1 MRDYLKNNWKL
12 LAGNLAV
19 VLLALGGAFFWV
31 HSATSTHQTEID
43 TVNEELEDIKS
54 SSGKAQLEL
63 VKLKSAVEKEK
74 NTAAESQKKSAAAGD
89 EIAALKR
96 SLAEATEAAK
106 KVPLPLQCPK
116 PKAIAA
122 APLNCPKI
130 DDEPRKEQLRALQ
143 NLQSDIYR
151 RENELREK
159 QRKLDDT
166 QKQIAAERHKL
177 GLEKNEYRWPR
188 EPAKAPAETASP
200 KAD

>member
-1 MRDYLKNNWKL
+1 MRDYLKNNWRL
-12 LAGNLAV
+12 LAGNLAL

-31 HSATSTHQTEID
+31 HSASKANQAEID
-43 TVNEELEDIKS
+43 TVKEEMDDIKS

-63 VKLKSAVEKEK
+63 VKLKGAYEKEK
-74 NTAAESQKKSAAAGD
+74 TVAAELQKKSAAAGD

-106 KVPLPLQCPK
+106 KIPPPLQCPK
-116 PKAIAA
+116 PKTIAA

-130 DDEPRKEQLRALQ
+130 DDEPRQAQLRALQ

-159 QRKLDDT
+159 QRKLDET

-188 EPAKAPAETASP
+188 EPVKTETVSP